1 MAAYEDIIRQL
12 RSLGTEQV
20 NERTLDIDRL
30 TSIQIAEKINA
41 EDSTVAAVVHAA
53 LPHIAQAAQ
62 IFADTLRSGGRVFYV
77 GAGTSGRLGVL
88 DAAECPPTYG
98 TDPSQVI
105 GLIAGGYEALRLSLE
120 GAEDN
125 RDAAIADLQQRR
137 LSPTDFVVG
146 IAASRRTPYTLAGL
160 EYAKS
165 IGCKT
170 AYIICNRRGEL
181 AFSPDVLIELPVG
194 PEVITGSTRMKSG
207 TAQKMTLNIISTTAM
222 VLLGKTYGNLMVDL
236 LARSDK
242 LAARSRKILIDL
254 LGITMTEAEQLLA
267 DAGGSVKAAIVMHQC
282 VCSKV
287 EATEKIAA
295 ANGIISKITGPKA
308 EK

>member
-1 MAAYEDIIRQL
+1 MAAYEDLVRQL

-30 TSIQIAEKINA
+30 APIEIAEKINA
-41 EDSTVAAVVHAA
+41 EDSSVAAVVRAA
-53 LPHIAQAAQ
+53 LPQIAQAAE
-62 IFADTLRSGGRVFYV
+62 IFADALRSGGRVFYI

-88 DAAECPPTYG
+88 DAAECPPTFG
-98 TDPSQVI
+98 TDPSQII
-105 GLIAGGYEALRLSLE
+105 GVIAGGYEAMRLSLE

-125 RDAAIADLQQRR
+125 REAAIADLKQRQLTR
-137 LSPTDFVVG
+137 ADFVIG
-146 IAASRRTPYTLAGL
+146 IAASRRTPYTLSGL

-165 IGCKT
+165 IGCRT

-181 AFSPDVLIELPVG
+181 SFSPDALIELPVG

-207 TAQKMTLNIISTTAM
+207 TAQKMTLNMISTTAM

-242 LAARSRKILIDL
+242 LAARSRKILVDL
-254 LGITMTEAEQLLA
+254 LGVSLGESEQLLA
-267 DAGGSVKAAIVMHQC
+267 DAGGSVKTAIVMHKC
-282 VCSKV
+282 SCSITEAREKLANAGGFISKV
-287 EATEKIAA
+287 L
-295 ANGIISKITGPKA
+295 
-308 EK
+308 